1 MIACEKHLGGTLGI
15 IGAFTHAIL
24 HPQLS
29 MFGSR
34 MRGVQKCEIGLDT
47 NSMTSPYQ
55 MKDKVTLPSPSEPLV
70 SHPSGRFV
78 SGANVLHSA
87 VRG

>member
-1 MIACEKHLGGTLGI
+1 VIACEKHLSGTLGI
-15 IGAFTHAIL
+15 LEAFTHAIL

-29 MFGSR
+29 MSGSR

-47 NSMTSPYQ
+47 KSMTSPYQ

-70 SHPSGRFV
+70 SHPSAHFV
-78 SGANVLHSA
+78 YGAKVLHSA